1 MTFMTPKKRSKAT
14 MVSKSMKSDS
24 GTWRTSSMGLA
35 VRGSKY
41 RTQS

>member
-1 MTFMTPKKRSKAT
+1 MTLMTPKNRSNA
-14 MVSKSMKSDS
+14 MIVSKSMKNDS
-24 GTWRTSSMGLA
+24 GTWRTSFMGLA